1 MHLLLC
7 LLVSVLRL
15 LFLSAHHLLFEN
27 FFFASKLV
35 LPLLLLELGLGV
47 IFLHTVIIVT
57 ILLVIVIL
65 VVLAVFILQVL
76 HQLLQDF
83 LWMHTHLLSEFKD
96 LRI

>member
-7 LLVSVLRL
+7 LLVSRLRL
-15 LFLSAHHLLFEN
+15 LFLSAHHLLFEK
-27 FFFASKLV
+27 FFFASQLL

-47 IFLHTVIIVT
+47 IFLHTVTIVI

-83 LWMHTHLLSEFKD
+83 LRVHAHLLSEFKD
-96 LRI
+96 LRV

>member
-7 LLVSVLRL
+7 LLVSGLWL
-15 LFLSAHHLLFEN
+15 LFLSAHHLLFEK
-27 FFFASKLV
+27 FFFPSQLL

-47 IFLHTVIIVT
+47 IFLHTVTIVI

-65 VVLAVFILQVL
+65 VLPVFVLQVL

-83 LWMHTHLLSEFKD
+83 LLDSWHD
-96 LRI
+96 